1 MGKDNGRLRRVKMV
15 VLDEWDGEKEE
26 FGGVMEW
33 LLVEYL
39 DLGLVLSVRHLPNL
53 LNVLI
58 KDRLPRPLFMRS
70 IGIGTIMG
78 GTTSALQTVQAK
90 IGEMRTANEVSTHK
104 AVGEMADTGIA
115 LPVEEEIIPVT
126 VGEAADV
133 ELPQVVSES
142 KGSSWSSL
150 WSWIPGTSR

>member
-1 MGKDNGRLRRVKMV
+1 
-15 VLDEWDGEKEE
+15 
-26 FGGVMEW
+26 
-33 LLVEYL
+33 
-39 DLGLVLSVRHLPNL
+39 
-53 LNVLI
+53 
-58 KDRLPRPLFMRS
+58 MRS

-90 IGEMRTANEVSTHK
+90 IGEMRTASEVSTHK

>member
-1 MGKDNGRLRRVKMV
+1 
-15 VLDEWDGEKEE
+15 
-26 FGGVMEW
+26 
-33 LLVEYL
+33 VEYL
-39 DLGLVLSVRHLPNL
+39 GLELVLSVRYHLIHL
-53 LNVLI
+53 LNMLI

-78 GTTSALQTVQAK
+78 GTTSALQTVQAR

-115 LPVEEEIIPVT
+115 LPVEEEIVPVT
-126 VGEAADV
+126 MGEAADV
-133 ELPQVVSES
+133 ELPQVISES

>member
-1 MGKDNGRLRRVKMV
+1 
-15 VLDEWDGEKEE
+15 
-26 FGGVMEW
+26 
-33 LLVEYL
+33 VEYL
-39 DLGLVLSVRHLPNL
+39 DLVLVLSVRFHLHLKNE
-53 LNVLI
+53 LI

-115 LPVEEEIIPVT
+115 LPVEEEIVPVT

>member
-1 MGKDNGRLRRVKMV
+1 
-15 VLDEWDGEKEE
+15 
-26 FGGVMEW
+26 
-33 LLVEYL
+33 
-39 DLGLVLSVRHLPNL
+39 
-53 LNVLI
+53 
-58 KDRLPRPLFMRS
+58 MRS

-90 IGEMRTANEVSTHK
+90 IGELRTANEVSTHK

-115 LPVEEEIIPVT
+115 LPVEEEIVPVT

-133 ELPQVVSES
+133 ELPQTVSEQ